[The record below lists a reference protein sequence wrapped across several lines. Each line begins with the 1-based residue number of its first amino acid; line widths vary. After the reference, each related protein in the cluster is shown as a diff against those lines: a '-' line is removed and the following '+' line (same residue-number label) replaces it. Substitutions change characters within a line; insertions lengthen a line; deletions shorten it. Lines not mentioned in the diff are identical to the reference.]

1 MLILIENLKQGSIL
15 QYVQFLNRF
24 RFFVIMW
31 MSCNHVVFHQPIFHE
46 FCFFKHLSARII
58 VYLSPASWYF
68 STILKFS
75 FNTCAHNFVHSFC
88 FVDFHLDLR
97 FPTNTIK
104 HKNIYTDMSVV
115 NVDYMND
122 NTPALP
128 QLLSSLNDRWFNHVS
143 SFSCSFVASKSY
155 NWENP
160 SSILEIEQDPMHILQ
175 TISQGC

>member
-1 MLILIENLKQGSIL
+1 MYGYHKTTWSSI
-15 QYVQFLNRF
+15 NP
-24 RFFVIMW
+24 FFM
-31 MSCNHVVFHQPIFHE
+31 
-46 FCFFKHLSARII
+46 
-58 VYLSPASWYF
+58 
-68 STILKFS
+68 
-75 FNTCAHNFVHSFC
+75 NFVSSSTSLRESLYICLQLHDISRQFSN
-88 FVDFHLDLR
+88 FLSTLLSTTYFQIFFFR
-97 FPTNTIK
+97 FPTNNIINTIK